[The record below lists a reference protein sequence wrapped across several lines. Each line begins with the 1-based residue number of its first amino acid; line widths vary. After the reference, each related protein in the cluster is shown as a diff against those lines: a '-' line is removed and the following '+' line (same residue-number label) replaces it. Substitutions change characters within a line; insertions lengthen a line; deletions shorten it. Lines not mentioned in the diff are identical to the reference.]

1 MVDILKIASIGAL
14 LHDVGKV
21 CFRASGEKK
30 THQELG
36 SDFLRPFCEDTEVGK
51 TILRCV
57 RYHHR
62 KDLAGAKLQSDDL
75 AYVVYEADNLA
86 AGLDRRDN
94 IEGSGSF
101 DWKLSLENVFNVFED
116 KESKSYYPL
125 KELNA
130 EETINYPR
138 KERMEAGRGTY
149 SAIEEV
155 LRKNFAF
162 RSPRDMEVNELLRIL
177 EDTLSYVPSST
188 ATDEVADISL
198 YDHVKMT
205 AAITSSL
212 LLYMEHHGIT
222 DYKDFCYLH
231 GKEHR
236 SEKTLLFVSGDFSG
250 IQKFIYRVESKGAM
264 RMLRGRSFYLQMV
277 MENAIDEI
285 LEKLGLSRANLI
297 YSGGGH
303 FYLLA
308 DNSEETKN
316 ILEESFR
323 KINHRL
329 LCAYGTSL
337 YVAGGWVPF
346 SAEELLHTKEGEENI
361 FSRVGKAV
369 SQKKQQ
375 RYDEMIVSL
384 LSDENSEINNIRLG
398 MRECALC
405 HRTVEENTLSS
416 YMAPSGEN
424 VEPIAVCP
432 ACNGMYVLGRDLID
446 EKSYFAVLDKEV
458 KGSLALP
465 SIAEGAYLKA
475 VTIDEAKDLSQQG
488 HLRRMYC
495 KNRSETSEIIA
506 TRLWVGDYTVKENG
520 TVPDFNAL
528 AMRSGGETDEKGI
541 QRLGVLRADVDWLG
555 AVFSAGLPAPYDTLS
570 RYAAL
575 SRSMSLFFT
584 KAVSDICQKKLPQ
597 GQEPFFL
604 FGKKDKERQIHM
616 VYAGGDDLFM
626 VGAWD
631 DLLETAVDIRRAFRG
646 CTNDSLSFSAG
657 FGMYS
662 PTYPILQM
670 AEETGELED
679 RAKKAYP
686 DVKDSLAL
694 FGDGIARAGN
704 INLPIFRW
712 KDFEEKVWEE
722 KIGFILSHFVL
733 NGVNENELTF
743 GKIEAGKS
751 LLYRMLGLLTAEKF
765 NLARF
770 AYTLARFSPE
780 GNSKDIEEKK
790 KTYDEIRTQFFR
802 WGRQNTEDRLQ
813 LETALRLVIYR
824 MRDKKEK

>member
-1 MVDILKIASIGAL
+1 MDILKIASIGAM
-14 LHDVGKV
+14 LHDVGKI

-36 SDFLRPFCEDTEVGK
+36 SDFLRPFCGDTEVGK
-51 TILRCV
+51 AILRCV
-57 RYHHR
+57 RYHHG
-62 KDLAGAKLQSDDL
+62 KDLSGAKLQPDDL

-94 IEGSGSF
+94 AEGSRSF

-125 KELNA
+125 KGLDA
-130 EETINYPR
+130 EEAINYPR
-138 KERMEAGRGTY
+138 KERMAAGRGTY

-155 LRKNFAF
+155 LRKNFVF
-162 RSPRDMEVNELLRIL
+162 RSPQDMEINELLRIL

-205 AAITSSL
+205 ATITAAL
-212 LLYMEHHGIT
+212 LLYMKHHGIT
-222 DYKDFCYLH
+222 DYKDFCYTH
-231 GKEHR
+231 GKDHR
-236 SEKTLLFVSGDFSG
+236 AEETLLFVSGDFSG

-337 YVAGGWVPF
+337 YMAGGWVPF
-346 SAEELLHTKEGEENI
+346 SAEELLHTKEGEGNI

-375 RYDEMIVSL
+375 RYDEMAVSF
-384 LSDENSEINNIRLG
+384 LSDENSEINNILSG

-405 HRTVEENTLSS
+405 HRSVEEDVLSP
-416 YMAPSGEN
+416 YLAQRGEAE
-424 VEPIAVCP
+424 EPIDVCP

-446 EKSYFAVLDKEV
+446 KKSYFAILDKDV

-465 SIAEGAYLKA
+465 STAESAYLKA
-475 VTIDEAKDLSQQG
+475 VTIEEAKALSQQG

-495 KNRSETSEIIA
+495 KNSSETSEIIA
-506 TRLWVGDYTVKENG
+506 TRLWVGDYAAQEDG
-520 TVPDFNAL
+520 TVLDFNAL

-541 QRLGVLRADVDWLG
+541 LRLGVLRADVDWLG

-584 KAVSDICQKKLPQ
+584 KAVSDICQKKLPP
-597 GQEPFFL
+597 GQEPFYL
-604 FGKKDKERQIHM
+604 FGKKNKDRLIHV

-646 CTNDSLSFSAG
+646 YTNGALSFSAG
-657 FGMYS
+657 LGMYS

-679 RAKKAYP
+679 LSKKTNP

-694 FGDGIARAGN
+694 FGKNTDQAGN
-704 INLPIFRW
+704 IDLPIFRW
-712 KDFEEKVWEE
+712 KDFDEKVRKE
-722 KIGFILSHFVL
+722 KIGFILSHFL
-733 NGVNENELTF
+733 LEGINEDEPTF

-770 AYTLARFSPE
+770 AYTLARLSPE
-780 GNSKDIEEKK
+780 GNGKDIEEKK

-802 WGRQNTEDRLQ
+802 WGRQDTEERLQ